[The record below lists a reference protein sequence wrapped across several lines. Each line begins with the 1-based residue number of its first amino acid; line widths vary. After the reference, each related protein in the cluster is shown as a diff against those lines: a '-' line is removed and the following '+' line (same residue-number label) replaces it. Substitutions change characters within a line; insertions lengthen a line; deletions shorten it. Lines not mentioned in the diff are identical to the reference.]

1 MSVSNLEYTVDVAKA
16 ILGAGG
22 LFKNSHTV
30 VWEYVVNGIQYREKK
45 TNPQIYVIFKKDKI
59 IIKDNGLGMD
69 LKGLKNFFTLHGENE
84 DRKAGNPGRGKHGTG
99 KSAAFAI
106 ANSFF
111 ISTIKDKKALRNQIN
126 QKRNKKICWFR

>member
-69 LKGLKNFFTLHGENE
+69 LKGLKNFLLYMVKMKIEKLEILVEVSMEQENQQ
-84 DRKAGNPGRGKHGTG
+84 H
-99 KSAAFAI
+99 
-106 ANSFF
+106 
-111 ISTIKDKKALRNQIN
+111 LQLQIVFLF
-126 QKRNKKICWFR
+126 QQ